1 MSVLLQAMKE
11 NISYEVF
18 ISQHGNTQK
27 LAYNP
32 LRFAAED
39 GSVFMLSEASETAD
53 REQSQLD
60 AANTEPGEGALD
72 HDSGGGESASADDEA
87 RERHIRE
94 GRILEEYGKENEC
107 IGSLLY
113 MSNLKMHRTRGY
125 ATTTDFSKEFARAAG
140 VKEGHVTLDLFLGL
154 GYVSQE
160 ALNLGAERVVAF
172 EKYTA
177 VQNLVRRNPWSMNID
192 DPSLAHRFKLQ
203 TLDVQREKSLPLFRF
218 FADYQRKGI
227 LPSLFNSVII
237 DPPKKKVML
246 YIYSKYFLENLAE
259 WTKKG
264 GVVAAYMPPGG
275 LSPKF
280 SQCREELVQ
289 TFEDTRKFE
298 FIDCWD
304 QEKMIWRFRRR

>member
-18 ISQHGNTQK
+18 ISQHGNVRASPSLRARNATAHDTHAGTNAHAPAPHTQTQK

-113 MSNLKMHRTRGY
+113 MSNLK
-125 ATTTDFSKEFARAAG
+125 
-140 VKEGHVTLDLFLGL
+140 
-154 GYVSQE
+154 
-160 ALNLGAERVVAF
+160 
-172 EKYTA
+172 
-177 VQNLVRRNPWSMNID
+177 VRRCC
-192 DPSLAHRFKLQ
+192 
-203 TLDVQREKSLPLFRF
+203 VC
-218 FADYQRKGI
+218 
-227 LPSLFNSVII
+227 
-237 DPPKKKVML
+237 
-246 YIYSKYFLENLAE
+246 
-259 WTKKG
+259 
-264 GVVAAYMPPGG
+264 VV
-275 LSPKF
+275 
-280 SQCREELVQ
+280 CRGW
-289 TFEDTRKFE
+289 K
-298 FIDCWD
+298 
-304 QEKMIWRFRRR
+304 